1 MRLHLVAVALC
12 AAAGVA
18 ASDDPLSWAAATLRS
33 HPLDGI
39 AVLLRTSE
47 SWFTSPHFQHRGAA
61 NPATLPQFDRLPP
74 DLPAAERARLLFTLA
89 SLLAAAKQPLAAVH
103 ARREGFQYLTKATAG
118 SAAGDGSG
126 GSGGIGLA
134 DAVETYGTLATDLK
148 DAQQYDEALMMVR
161 RATQTLQKHAP
172 HPASLGIL
180 SKLEAAILSCEGQDI
195 EALQRFEEGMRQLGR
210 SLHAAPLSP
219 GGGAASGAM
228 TVEERLMHMDLL
240 QRAAV
245 HGDADGDAHEI
256 AAFGTPTNKTL
267 APGLQLVD
275 DAAGSR
281 AAAKRPSASGSGR
294 VVPPKIRSKMEA
306 AARRVALSF
315 VDEGPWGTV
324 YQLPKHYLPGLRSQ
338 PWHSTDTWPQLKA
351 LEALIESY
359 AGALKK

>member
-1 MRLHLVAVALC
+1 MRLQLVAIALC
-12 AAAGVA
+12 AAATAA
-18 ASDDPLSWAAATLRS
+18 ASGDPVSWAAATLRS

-39 AVLLRTSE
+39 AVLLRASE
-47 SWFTSPHFQHRGAA
+47 PWFTSPHFQHRGAS
-61 NPATLPQFDRLPP
+61 NPAALPRFDPLPA
-74 DLPAAERARLLFTLA
+74 DLPAANKSHVLVTLA

-103 ARREGFQYLTKATAG
+103 ARREGFQYLTKAG
-118 SAAGDGSG
+118 AAGGSGSG
-126 GSGGIGLA
+126 GVGLA
-134 DAVETYGTLATDLK
+134 DAVEAYGAMATDLK
-148 DAQQYDEALMMVR
+148 DAQQYDEALSMVR

-180 SKLEAAILSCEGQDI
+180 SKLEAAILSCDGQDI

-210 SLHAAPLSP
+210 STHAPASP
-219 GGGAASGAM
+219 GGSAGM

-267 APGLQLVD
+267 APGLLLVD
-275 DAAGSR
+275 EPASRKAAG
-281 AAAKRPSASGSGR
+281 KLTGGR

-338 PWHSTDTWPQLKA
+338 PWHSTDDYPQLKP

-359 AGALKK
+359 AAALKK